1 MTVTDENG
9 ESKQVDANNFF
20 EKKKQRGRPVHS
32 TELKKIKMGLYVLPH
47 QKKKFEDLALEF
59 GFNASQLM
67 AYLIDE
73 LSIDKLKKNFYLD
86 PADRET
92 KEAVCNKVHDNRFKA
107 EQMSRHHIE
116 LNQEIQTSKG
126 IFKFVDIV
134 ELYAYLEYCCNR
146 SYKTSYLENTPL
158 KNTLF
163 WKNNKDKE
171 KKYVLH
177 SLNLFEGLLN
187 EVGFRK
193 KERERLQR
201 IADRCQEKVALI
213 CRIGISEI
221 WKVKDF
227 HCEYAYQMEVDT
239 DAEVMKFPENNKLAV
254 LLIYKQNEEE

>member
-9 ESKQVDANNFF
+9 ESKQVDSNNFF

-47 QKKKFEDLALEF
+47 QKKKFEDLAIEF

-67 AYLIDE
+67 AYLIEE
-73 LSIDKLKKNFYLD
+73 LSVDKLKKTFYLD
-86 PADRET
+86 SADRET
-92 KEAVCNKVHDNRFKA
+92 KDAVLNKVHDNRYKA
-107 EQMSRHHIE
+107 EMMSRHHTD
-116 LNQEIQTSKG
+116 LNQDIQTSKG

-134 ELYAYLEYCCNR
+134 ELYAYLEYCCDR

-177 SLNLFEGLLN
+177 SWNLFEGLLN

-193 KERERLQR
+193 KEYQKLQR
-201 IADRCQEKVALI
+201 IADRCQEMVALSCCI
-213 CRIGISEI
+213 RKFEI

-227 HCEYAYQMEVDT
+227 HCETAYKMEVDT
-239 DAEVMKFPENNKLAV
+239 NAEEMKFPENNKLAR
-254 LLIYKQNEEE
+254 LLMSKQNKEA